1 MYDLAIIGGGPGGY
15 VAAERAG
22 AAGLSVILF
31 EKRELGGVCLNEGCI
46 PTKTLLYSAKVLDYA
61 HHADKYGVYVESA
74 ALDYAKV
81 SKRKDKVVKKL
92 VGGVKVKMREASVEV
107 VKGEAMIQGKSGN
120 AFTIVS
126 GDQTFEAARLLVCT
140 GSEAAVPPIPGLR
153 EGLGDTVLTNREILA
168 LEQQP
173 ETLVVIGGGVIGMEF
188 ASFFNSIG
196 TKVTVVEMLPKILG
210 PMDDEISAMLQAQ
223 YAKKGVEFHLNCQVT
238 AVEGND
244 VVYVDSDG
252 NVCRATGE
260 KILVSVGR
268 RANLQGFGLENLG
281 VEFALNPAGRPYGI
295 KVDERMRTNVPEVY
309 AAGDVT
315 GFSMLAHTASRE
327 AEVAVN
333 DMLGKD
339 DKMRYNAIPGVVYTN
354 PEVAG
359 VGLTEAEAEKKGL
372 DCMVLKL
379 PMAYAGRFVA
389 ENERGEG
396 LCKVIA
402 DRKSRKVLG
411 VHMLGNPC
419 SEMIY
424 GACIAIEQGMT
435 VEGLKEVVFP
445 HPTVSEIVKETLYG
459 LPTSSP
465 APRGCCP

>member
-46 PTKTLLYSAKVLDYA
+46 PTKTLLYSAKVFDYA
-61 HHADKYGVYVESA
+61 NHADKYGVAVEGA
-74 ALDYAKV
+74 ALEYAKV
-81 SKRKDKVVKKL
+81 LKRKEKVVKKL
-92 VGGVKVKMREASVEV
+92 VGGVKVKMREAAVEV
-107 VKGEAMIQGKSGN
+107 VKEEAMIQGRNGE
-120 AFTIVS
+120 AFVITAGETS
-126 GDQTFEAARLLVCT
+126 YEACHLLICT

-153 EGLGDTVLTNREILA
+153 EGLGGIVVTNREILA
-168 LEQQP
+168 LEEQP
-173 ETLVVIGGGVIGMEF
+173 ESLVVIGGGVIGMEF

-223 YAKKGVEFHLNCQVT
+223 YAKKGVEFHLSCKVV
-238 AVEGND
+238 AVEGNE
-244 VVYVDSDG
+244 VVYEDPEG
-252 NVCRATGE
+252 NTCRATGD

-268 RANLQGFGLENLG
+268 RANFQGIGLENVGIEL
-281 VEFALNPAGRPYGI
+281 ALNPAGRPFGV
-295 KVDERMRTNVPEVY
+295 KVDDKMRTNVPGVY

-333 DMLGKD
+333 DILGKED
-339 DKMRYNAIPGVVYTN
+339 IMHYNAIPGVVYTN

-359 VGLTEAEAEKKGL
+359 VGVTEAEAAAKGL
-372 DCMVLKL
+372 DVSVLKL

-396 LCKVIA
+396 LCKVIIGKE
-402 DRKSRKVLG
+402 DRKVLG

-419 SEMIY
+419 SEMIH

-435 VEGLKEVVFP
+435 VEQLQKVVFP
-445 HPTVSEIVKETLYG
+445 HPTVSEILKETVF
-459 LPTSSP
+459 T
-465 APRGCCP
+465 A

>member
-61 HHADKYGVYVESA
+61 HHADKYGVSVEGAS
-74 ALDYAKV
+74 LDYAKV

-107 VKGEAMIQGKSGN
+107 VRGEAVIRGKTGDVI
-120 AFTIVS
+120 TIVS
-126 GDQTFEAARLLVCT
+126 GDQAFEARNLLVCT

-153 EGLGDTVLTNREILA
+153 EGLGDTVLTNREILV
-168 LEQQP
+168 LEQRP
-173 ETLVVIGGGVIGMEF
+173 ESLVVIGGGVIGMEF

-196 TKVTVVEMLPKILG
+196 TQVTVVEMLPKILG
-210 PMDDEISAMLQAQ
+210 PMDDELSAMLQSQ
-223 YAKKGVEFHLNCQVT
+223 YAKKGVEFHLSCKVT

-244 VVYVDSDG
+244 VVYEDPDG

-268 RANLQGFGLENLG
+268 RANIQGFGLENIG
-281 VEFALNPAGRPYGI
+281 VEFAMNPAGRPNGI
-295 KVDERMRTNVPEVY
+295 KVDDHMRTNVPGVY

-327 AEVAVN
+327 GEVAVN
-333 DMLGKD
+333 GILGKAD
-339 DKMRYNAIPGVVYTN
+339 RMRYNAIPGVVYTN

-359 VGLTEAEAEKKGL
+359 VGVTEAEAEKKGL
-372 DCMVLKL
+372 DCIVLKL

-402 DRKSRKVLG
+402 GREDHKVLG

-419 SEMIY
+419 SEMIH

-435 VEGLKEVVFP
+435 AEQLKEVVFP
-445 HPTVSEIVKETLYG
+445 HPTVSEILKETVFTL
-459 LPTSSP
+459 
-465 APRGCCP
+465 